1 MNVNRFAVAPAA
13 RAVLV
18 VAFATLACGSVAAQV
33 GFKADPQGKDE
44 LWDVTSKMEMPGVP
58 IAMPPQTR
66 RVCVEKGN
74 DAGTIPKNDG
84 CTVVDT
90 KRVGNKFT
98 YRMECRKGKDDYV
111 ATGESTSGGNGYQ
124 GTMRMA
130 GKMDG
135 QSMEM
140 SMAYSGA
147 RVGNCTSTA
156 R

>member
-1 MNVNRFAVAPAA
+1 MKANPFFVAPAA
-13 RAVLV
+13 RVIL
-18 VAFATLACGSVAAQV
+18 AFTLATLACGSVVAQV
-33 GFKADPQGKDE
+33 GYRADPQGRDE
-44 LWDVTSKMEMPGVP
+44 LWDVTSKMEMPGMPV
-58 IAMPPQTR
+58 AMPPQTR

-74 DAGTIPKNDG
+74 DTAAIPKNDG

-90 KRVGNKFT
+90 RRVGNKFT
-98 YRMECRKGKDDYV
+98 YRMACKKGKDDYV
-111 ATGESTSGGNGYQ
+111 ATGESTSSGNGYQ

-135 QSMEM
+135 QPMEM

-147 RVGNCTSTA
+147 RAGNCTLSA